1 MSVATATI
9 LSPARQLE
17 LVACDVARNAA
28 TFVRSNLGQASTAGV
43 KSTPTDVVTHTD
55 LESERQ
61 IRSELLL
68 RCPGSS
74 IEGEE
79 FDDQLGDTGIG
90 WIVDPIDGTVN
101 FLYGLPVVSVSIAAT
116 MEGKVVAGAVVD
128 VLQGEIF
135 SATAG
140 EGARSDGAEISCATP
155 ASLDQALIGTGFAY
169 DAQRRAREADLLTH
183 VLPACRDIRCMG
195 SAALNLC
202 WVAAGRL
209 DGFFE
214 RHIQTYDYAAGALI
228 AGEAGASVE
237 LPESNNTDLTMA
249 AAPRVFDPLRS
260 LVGQTHT
267 G

>member
-1 MSVATATI
+1 MTVTGTKV

-17 LVACDVARNAA
+17 LVACDVARGAA
-28 TFVRSNLGQASTAGV
+28 VYVVGHLGRAAMAGT

-55 LESERQ
+55 LESERL

-79 FDDQLGDTGIG
+79 FDDLHGHTGIG

-116 MEGKVVAGAVVD
+116 INNQVVAGAVVD
-128 VLQGEIF
+128 ILQGEIF
-135 SATAG
+135 SATKD
-140 EGARSDGAEISCATP
+140 EGARSNGVDIACAAP
-155 ASLDQALIGTGFAY
+155 PSLDHSLIGTGFAY
-169 DAQRRAREADLLTH
+169 DAELRAKEADLLTK
-183 VLPACRDIRCMG
+183 VLPRCRDIRCMG

-202 WVAAGRL
+202 WVASGRL

-228 AGEAGASVE
+228 AAEAGAMVE
-237 LPESNNTDLTMA
+237 LPVNNATDLTLA
-249 AAPRVFDPLRS
+249 SAPQVFSDLHR
-260 LVGQTHT
+260 LVG
-267 G
+267 

>member
-1 MSVATATI
+1 M
-9 LSPARQLE
+9 
-17 LVACDVARNAA
+17 
-28 TFVRSNLGQASTAGV
+28 AGT
-43 KSTPTDVVTHTD
+43 KSSPTDVVTHTD
-55 LESERQ
+55 LESERR

-79 FDDQLGDTGIG
+79 FDDQFGDTGIG

-116 MEGKVVAGAVVD
+116 MNGTVVAGAVVD

-135 SATAG
+135 SATVG
-140 EGARSDGAEISCATP
+140 EGARSNGSSIKCSST
-155 ASLDQALIGTGFAY
+155 SLLTQALVGTGFAY
-169 DAQRRAREADLLTH
+169 DALRRSAEADLLTH
-183 VLPACRDIRCMG
+183 VLPQCRDIRCMG

-202 WVAAGRL
+202 WVGAGRL
-209 DGFFE
+209 DAFFE

-228 AGEAGASVE
+228 AAEAGASVM
-237 LPESNNTDLTMA
+237 LPANNLTDLTMA
-249 AAPRVFDPLRS
+249 ATPLVFDALED
-260 LVGQTHT
+260 LVGQSQT